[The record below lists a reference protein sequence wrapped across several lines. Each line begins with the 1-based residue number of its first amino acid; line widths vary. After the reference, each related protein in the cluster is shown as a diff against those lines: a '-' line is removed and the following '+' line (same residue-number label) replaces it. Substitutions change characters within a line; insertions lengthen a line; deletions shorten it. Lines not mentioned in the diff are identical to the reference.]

1 MSKSP
6 AKTASRRR
14 RNKAQKAA
22 PNLAG
27 PAEKKIAAERAYHA
41 QLKSGLPL
49 QSFSYTTVHD
59 AFRGIAERN
68 VAQTRELYEQSK
80 GTIQAILESWQ
91 KTFGAAAQ
99 GAVTLNRRIFDT
111 ADRNMNNTLDW
122 AAELAMAKNLTDAM
136 QVHTTYWRKQLSAGS
151 KKSSGR

>member
-6 AKTASRRR
+6 AKTAFQKR

-22 PNLAG
+22 PKIAR
-27 PAEKKIAAERAYHA
+27 PAEKKVAPERAYHA
-41 QLKSGLPL
+41 QLKTGLPL
-49 QSFSYTTVHD
+49 QPFPYTTVHD

-99 GAVTLNRRIFDT
+99 GAVALNRRIFDT

-122 AAELAMAKNLTDAM
+122 AAELAEAKNLTEVMEVQTAF
-136 QVHTTYWRKQLSAGS
+136 WRKQLTAGQ
-151 KKSSGR
+151 